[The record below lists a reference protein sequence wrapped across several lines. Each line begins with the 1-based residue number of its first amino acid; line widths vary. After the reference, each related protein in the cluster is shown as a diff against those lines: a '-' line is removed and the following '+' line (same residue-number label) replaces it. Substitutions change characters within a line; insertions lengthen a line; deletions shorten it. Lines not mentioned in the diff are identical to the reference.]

1 MVSEILF
8 IFLIGMIT
16 LLKVDLIK
24 NRVIN
29 AVRYKLSSVVS
40 AFYMVR

>member
-1 MVSEILF
+1 MVSKILF

-24 NRVIN
+24 IPVKN
-29 AVRYKLSSVVS
+29 AVRYKFSSVVS
-40 AFYMVR
+40 AFYIVR